1 MKITDSGPADINADR
16 LSRTNNP
23 AATNEHKSRQTE
35 QSGQPDD
42 ATRVSISSAGRQHAA
57 AVTQSTQ
64 TQRAETVR
72 AIREQIE
79 DGTYGVDAKDVAR
92 AILQKDGGYIVG
104 SQHKQ
109 DQ

>member
-1 MKITDSGPADINADR
+1 MKITDSGPTDVNTDR

-23 AATNEHKSRQTE
+23 AVTTEHPSQHTK
-35 QSGQPDD
+35 QSGPSGD

-57 AVTQSTQ
+57 AVTRSDE

-79 DGTYGVDAKDVAR
+79 DGTYEVDAKDVAR
-92 AILQKDGGYIVG
+92 AILQKDGAYILR
-104 SQHKQ
+104 SQ
-109 DQ
+109 DQQDK